1 MTTRKVSQIGPST
14 LMVSL
19 PSKWVKEFGIKKGDE
34 IDIETTGR
42 NLIITTSKLKENK
55 ILKINL
61 EGLNANLIRYIIYTV
76 YRIGTNE
83 IELYFENEKVIDQNT
98 NAHLFVIDIIQQI
111 TENLIGFEIISQR
124 ENVIKIKQISTINI
138 EEFTSTLKRIFFT
151 LTNMSDDL
159 TNAIENKNKELLQRI
174 KELTNKKINKL
185 SDFCHRIINKGGIIE
200 TNKAPQ
206 YYLIISI
213 LEEIGDSIENICNVA
228 MNNKTES
235 NDIQKLT
242 NLLTA
247 LYKLFCNTNNNNLNL
262 FYSLKNEIKNI
273 KTIEDIKI
281 EMSKIASYC
290 SKLIPEIIA
299 LNIENERKYK

>member
-235 NDIQKLT
+235 NDIQ
-242 NLLTA
+242 N
-247 LYKLFCNTNNNNLNL
+247 
-262 FYSLKNEIKNI
+262 
-273 KTIEDIKI
+273 
-281 EMSKIASYC
+281 
-290 SKLIPEIIA
+290 
-299 LNIENERKYK
+299 